1 MAKFEKNL
9 EVIYFY
15 RNDINNHVILVK
27 CYISCMFCNTNGKM
41 H

>member
-15 RNDINNHVILVK
+15 RNDINDQVILVE
-27 CYISCMFCNTNGKM
+27 CYIFLYLL
-41 H
+41 

>member
-9 EVIYFY
+9 EVIFFY
-15 RNDINNHVILVK
+15 RNDINDQVILVQ
-27 CYISCMFCNTNGKM
+27 CYISSMFCNTNGKM